1 MARGDPGSAEV
12 WLRLRSRFP
21 SFCWLP
27 PACSFALSR
36 SLKRWTRVSSPR
48 TFFCSHWIAL
58 GAQKQSVVALVICQ
72 GIKVVAGGLAVGVI
86 AAFGL
91 SRFIANRLYGI
102 SPADPL
108 VLAIVSIL
116 LVLIALLACRLPAR
130 RAACLDPME
139 SLRYE

>member
-1 MARGDPGSAEV
+1 M
-12 WLRLRSRFP
+12 
-21 SFCWLP
+21 
-27 PACSFALSR
+27 
-36 SLKRWTRVSSPR
+36 
-48 TFFCSHWIAL
+48 
-58 GAQKQSVVALVICQ
+58 
-72 GIKVVAGGLAVGVI
+72 KVVAGGLAVGVI

-91 SRFIANRLYGI
+91 TRFIANRLYGI

-116 LVLIALLACRLPAR
+116 LVLIALLACWLPAR